1 MQCNKTLDLSFSE
14 YRSKLLFLAKNNLN
28 PVLCVRLTAEDVV
41 QETLFEAYKRIDY
54 FEKNPDVPTYFKLR
68 KILFQTITNLERK
81 HLKSQK
87 RDAYKELYL
96 DEEGNYSCEC
106 LNWNMFAD
114 SITSP
119 SLKVSRDE
127 RYKLLQRVLGML
139 AKSDRQIIE
148 LRHFD
153 GMTNM
158 EIAAIF
164 NITTKNASIRYVRAI
179 KRLKSL
185 IEEFSG
191 FSNE

>member
-1 MQCNKTLDLSFSE
+1 
-14 YRSKLLFLAKNNLN
+14 
-28 PVLCVRLTAEDVV
+28 
-41 QETLFEAYKRIDY
+41 
-54 FEKNPDVPTYFKLR
+54 
-68 KILFQTITNLERK
+68 
-81 HLKSQK
+81 
-87 RDAYKELYL
+87 
-96 DEEGNYSCEC
+96 
-106 LNWNMFAD
+106 MFAD